1 MKTRANLFVLLALLC
16 ALLAPG
22 GAQAQAPGVYD
33 CHFVLGAD
41 LKLNGQC
48 VPTQPQEPPPTETPT
63 PAVIPPT
70 ETPTA
75 TPTETQTP
83 APAVDL
89 LHGVAILGDSF
100 YDEYRADNNRG
111 GAYAAGTFNAAEL
124 MVRLRGLNLGSW
136 GTWGEP
142 RRTGY
147 EYNWARSGA
156 TSYTMIQQGQ
166 HLGAAAQIQA
176 GKVTFVLIGIGA
188 NDFSPRFGD
197 TYRRIYDG
205 SMSDAELQAKIARAI
220 ADVTTAVDTVR
231 QAGARGVA
239 VTLFT
244 QWELDP
250 TIATDF
256 PDAAKRRRVVDAI
269 DAVNAGLTAMAS
281 SRGVALID
289 QNAFGMTQILP
300 YLDEQGFFS
309 VGGERIDF
317 LHAGDEPHHSRLAD
331 GSHVGTVMSG
341 LVANYYFID
350 MLQQHFGVTI
360 PRLTDAEIL
369 QAAGIATSPPAPTA
383 TETPTTAPTAVP
395 TQAPT
400 LAPTETPT
408 ATPTEPVVSLPTAT
422 STPAITPTEEFSGA
436 LEVTTGGAM
445 FWGQRFGANQEVYV
459 TIKHMEWQTQT
470 AGLAL
475 LLLSQSPENYTSGA
489 VGVAYMPE
497 LDQLYLYH
505 YAGGKWN
512 LIGSPKTGV
521 VLWPGDVFGARI
533 SGNTITAYVNGV
545 ERARGTVNWAQWPG
559 GKPAG
564 GFIGLAAE
572 QMTGTLLDD
581 FGGGTL
587 P

>member
-1 MKTRANLFVLLALLC
+1 MRIKLRWYLLLFVAIAALAL
-16 ALLAPG
+16 ALFWFS
-22 GAQAQAPGVYD
+22 GAQAQAPGGYD
-33 CHFVLGAD
+33 CHFVLGVD
-41 LKLNGQC
+41 LKLSGQC
-48 VPTQPQEPPPTETPT
+48 VPVQPQEPLPTETPT
-63 PAVIPPT
+63 PIVVAPT
-70 ETPTA
+70 ETPSA
-75 TPTETQTP
+75 TPTTTQTP

-100 YDEYRADNNRG
+100 FDEYRADNNRG

-188 NDFSPRFGD
+188 NDFSPHFGD
-197 TYRRIYDG
+197 AYRRIYDG

-239 VTLFT
+239 LTLFT

-317 LHAGDEPHHSRLAD
+317 LHNGDEPHHAKLAD

-341 LVANYYFID
+341 LVANYYFVD

-369 QAAGIATSPPAPTA
+369 QQAGIVPAAGPTPTSTPTLPPAPTA
-383 TETPTTAPTAVP
+383 T
-395 TQAPT
+395 
-400 LAPTETPT
+400 PTETPT
-408 ATPTEPVVSLPTAT
+408 VIPSATPIEVPSATPTPTIA
-422 STPAITPTEEFSGA
+422 PTEEFSGA

-445 FWGQRFGANQEVYV
+445 FWGQRFGANQEIYV
-459 TIKHMEWQTQT
+459 TIQHMEWQTQT

-475 LLLSQSPENYTSGA
+475 LLLSQSRETYTAGA

-505 YAGGKWN
+505 YAGGKCN

-533 SGNTITAYVNGV
+533 NGNTVTAYVNGV

-559 GKPAG
+559 GKPSSG
-564 GFIGLAAE
+564 YVGLAAE
-572 QMTGTLLDD
+572 QMAGTRLDD